1 MISWFYD
8 FMVYLWFCYFVIV
21 WFCDFMILSFCDCM
35 IVWFYYFVFVCFYD
49 FIIFWFR
56 DFIILWFYD
65 SMILLLIYWTALYF
79 CGACVVYTPDT
90 ISKLLAIFMCFNLFY
105 NNPTIVCSHRL
116 IIIWRRC
123 VSRFLSSKTLYFQ
136 GNYTS
141 FSLGPAIDVVNR
153 QKGYYACT
161 VMGSDGIWHVTVPL
175 SWTMQLTCL
184 YLAHE

>member
-1 MISWFYD
+1 MILWFHDFMILWYIYD
-8 FMVYLWFCYFVIV
+8 FVILWLYDFVILWFCHFVIV
-21 WFCDFMILSFCDCM
+21 WLFDFIILCLYVFMILLF
-35 IVWFYYFVFVCFYD
+35 
-49 FIIFWFR
+49 FWFR

-123 VSRFLSSKTLYFQ
+123 VLKIPVF
-136 GNYTS
+136 
-141 FSLGPAIDVVNR
+141 
-153 QKGYYACT
+153 
-161 VMGSDGIWHVTVPL
+161 
-175 SWTMQLTCL
+175 
-184 YLAHE
+184 